1 MEILSSSASSCCHAQ
16 GNTIS
21 IDTAA
26 RLAGLTKRTL
36 WRRLASGALIRENQ
50 KDALGRTR
58 IALDEYLNNLGLRL
72 SQDDIKIIINADQG
86 DAEAQYELAL
96 ILVEISKLER
106 AIPWLRI
113 SANRGCPDAMFFLGE
128 MMIDGS
134 GGSQDLKAG
143 WDWIRL
149 AAINGHG
156 LAKRVLQLI

>member
-1 MEILSSSASSCCHAQ
+1 MLSPSASSCGHAK

-36 WRRLASGALIRENQ
+36 WRRLASGALLREDQ
-50 KDALGRTR
+50 KDSLGRTR
-58 IALDEYLNNLGLRL
+58 IALDEYLNTLGLYF
-72 SQDDIKIIINADQG
+72 SSDDIEIIINADQG
-86 DAEAQYELAL
+86 DSAAQYDLAL
-96 ILVEISKLER
+96 IMLEIGNLKR
-106 AIPWLRI
+106 ALPWLQI

-128 MMIDGS
+128 MLIDGS

-143 WDWIRL
+143 RDWIRL